1 MLWKKKIG
9 EGRVH
14 CSRVMVLDRRR
25 LEVSGWK
32 TKELS
37 IGRWTELVRQNVQLV
52 EIRCVIAV
60 FDIFFVS
67 IIHTD
72 LPSFLSF
79 LFFCICVWTWIS
91 AADKVKLKLDST
103 LRTVNA
109 SCFLKCDYSKIQIDA
124 EWVDCA
130 ITPKLVFLCL
140 LLSWCFTSRETITLI
155 RDRDCPDELHV
166 IAWRLTE
173 DNQIFGKTSDTRW
186 PSVTGSIVH
195 GHVHILGH
203 LWPQALA
210 VSIHTVIRFLA
221 SWVLVWVYF
230 ILEISQLFVTC

>member
-109 SCFLKCDYSKIQIDA
+109 SCFLKCMCRSDYSKIQIDA

-155 RDRDCPDELHV
+155 RDRDCPDELYV

-173 DNQIFGKTSDTRW
+173 DNQIFAKPLTPGDQVLPGQLSTVTYTSLVTCGPRRW
-186 PSVTGSIVH
+186 
-195 GHVHILGH
+195 
-203 LWPQALA
+203 QFRY
-210 VSIHTVIRFLA
+210 IRSSAF
-221 SWVLVWVYF
+221 WRREFWFEF
-230 ILEISQLFVTC
+230 ILS